1 MGYIVKVE
9 FGGIQ
14 RFIFEVP
21 RLAVMRGA
29 NALLGDV
36 IRKDLV
42 VLAVEAGCIG
52 PKENISI
59 TSICEFDP
67 ISKDDNPVE
76 MWEQGILSR
85 DGGHFYAYF
94 SDQEKANCFVSKAHQ
109 LISEKLPDITFT
121 HSILNSDETLKK
133 DKGQTKNHCEFAAP
147 HRLPS
152 LSVFQPC
159 ELNHIDIAQAQI
171 SKSREAEG
179 KYWVAQSVY
188 DKNKVGRA
196 KSEDTSH
203 DTASLLLKSIDLS
216 GVVKEK
222 AGELNHLAGEDYLAL
237 IVVDGNNMG
246 NRANELKNKSLSGHP
261 TEIQQQAFY
270 ESFFYTAR
278 CVMRAAVKQAIT
290 ATFDISFKKQPFEI
304 LMLGGDDLMFA
315 CQAKYALPFVESLT
329 QHLLNKKW
337 LLADDQPMSVACGV
351 AMAKAS
357 LPFHRLH
364 HVAEELLSSAKVK
377 WRGLPKEQQQY
388 STVDWEV
395 ITQAW
400 VDDPMT
406 ARLQSHVHQFK
417 QTNGIQTLLTTGK
430 PYLCQSDQEENIS
443 LAAMLKASDSLKK
456 AFGDEEST
464 DSTLSAEIKPA
475 RSQLRHVLEVLP
487 QGKLAAQ
494 NAWLKVPL
502 STRQAVLEAL
512 PSFNSES
519 FPWQPVMPQQSPQD
533 CYLSHYG
540 DLVEVFELW
549 NKKRNMER
557 EKMGLSD
564 QGSHKGAA

>member
-1 MGYIVKVE
+1 M
-9 FGGIQ
+9 
-14 RFIFEVP
+14 P
-21 RLAVMRGA
+21 GA
-29 NALLGDV
+29 Y
-36 IRKDLV
+36 
-42 VLAVEAGCIG
+42 
-52 PKENISI
+52 
-59 TSICEFDP
+59 T
-67 ISKDDNPVE
+67 
-76 MWEQGILSR
+76 
-85 DGGHFYAYF
+85 
-94 SDQEKANCFVSKAHQ
+94 
-109 LISEKLPDITFT
+109 
-121 HSILNSDETLKK
+121 
-133 DKGQTKNHCEFAAP
+133 
-147 HRLPS
+147 LPS

-159 ELNHIDIAQAQI
+159 ELNHRDIAQAQM
-171 SKSREAEG
+171 SKSREDEG

-188 DKNKVGRA
+188 QKNKVGRA

-216 GVVKEK
+216 GVVKDK

-246 NRANELKNKSLSGHP
+246 NRANELKKQTLSEN
-261 TEIQQQAFY
+261 TTQIQQQAFY

-290 ATFDISFKKQPFEI
+290 ATFDTSFKKQPFEI

-315 CQAKYALPFVESLT
+315 CQAKYALPFVNALT
-329 QHLLNKKW
+329 EQLNKKEYN
-337 LLADDQPMSVACGV
+337 LADNKPVSVACGV
-351 AMAKAS
+351 AIAKAS

-364 HVAEELLSSAKVK
+364 HVAEELLNSAKVK

-400 VDDPMT
+400 VDDPIK
-406 ARLQSHVHQFK
+406 ARLQSHVHRFQLL
-417 QTNGIQTLLTTGK
+417 NGIETLLTTGK
-430 PYLCQSDQEENIS
+430 PYLCQSPKEEDVS
-443 LAAMLKASDSLKK
+443 LVAMLKASDGLKK
-456 AFGDEEST
+456 AFGDEESAN
-464 DSTLSAEIKPA
+464 SILSDDIKPA
-475 RSQLRHVLEVLP
+475 RSQLRHLLEVLP
-487 QGKLAAQ
+487 QGKLAAK

-519 FPWQPVMPQQSPQD
+519 FPWQPVLPQQSPQD

-549 NKKRNMER
+549 NKKRKMDR
-557 EKMGLSD
+557 EKMGLSH